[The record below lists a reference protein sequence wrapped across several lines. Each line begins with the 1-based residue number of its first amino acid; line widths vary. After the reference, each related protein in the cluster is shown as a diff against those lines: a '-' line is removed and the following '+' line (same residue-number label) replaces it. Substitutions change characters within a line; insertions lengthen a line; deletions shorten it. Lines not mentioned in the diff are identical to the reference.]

1 MDEPREEVW
10 NYESDREDG
19 SNEDNNMPEGAE
31 DSDEEWYGEE
41 IKYKRINNIRLI
53 DQSFTDVG
61 YTGYSEGI
69 NLDRLDSIANWQFT

>member
-1 MDEPREEVW
+1 MW

-19 SNEDNNMPEGAE
+19 SNEDNNAPYAGSG
-31 DSDEEWYGEE
+31 DSDEEWYGKD
-41 IKYKRINNIRLI
+41 IRYKRIKNIRLI

-69 NLDRLDSIANWQFT
+69 NLERLDSIANWQFV